1 MQICFE
7 EQVYDQVKGESLLV
21 ITWYTTGELLCH
33 LTFITQ
39 IWMHDSDFC
48 L

>member
-21 ITWYTTGELLCH
+21 ITWYAIGELL
-33 LTFITQ
+33 LMSSGFYNPEL
-39 IWMHDSDFC
+39 DA
-48 L
+48 